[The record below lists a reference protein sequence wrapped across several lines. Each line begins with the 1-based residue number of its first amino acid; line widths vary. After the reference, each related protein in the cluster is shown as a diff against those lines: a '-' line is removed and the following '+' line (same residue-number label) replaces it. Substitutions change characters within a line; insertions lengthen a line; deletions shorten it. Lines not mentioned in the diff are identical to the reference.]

1 MVSKINSLTSLNL
14 NVGVSTVLP
23 ATTGTII
30 LHPYGYSSKGGNNT
44 GRDEGRIIKQYGG
57 ITGTTSAVIAT
68 TDTTISIT
76 SIDSIGLKIGDYI
89 EIDNEI
95 MRIRETVDGNP
106 VAIFR
111 GLLGTRSASHVSGSV
126 VRKVHPYPVE
136 FRRHSILRASG
147 HTFEYVGFGPGNYSN
162 AFPDR
167 QDRQIS
173 EQEELLSQSLKIDG
187 GINVYTGMNNDGD
200 FYIGNKR
207 VSSATGQEDVFDAP
221 VPSVRGE
228 ELFVETGTAAAINIV
243 NTENINITRSI
254 KVEGGK
260 GGNNVSEFN
269 GPVVFNDKITSNS
282 SRGVESNSLYLQGN
296 ATISRKYTVGI
307 STPITAATAGDVE
320 YYSQPD
326 DGGYTG
332 WVYTTNSEWRKF
344 GPIQNSD
351 GHYVGIWTG
360 TFYGDGSNLTNL
372 DSIWSEVDPSIGS
385 SGINT
390 AYYLNNVGIG
400 TSIVSSDIK
409 LKIQGKTYID
419 GLLNVT
425 EIIEKSTI
433 VSDDW
438 PLLDGGGTAIDID
451 IYLGDNN
458 VYYYTRSVSQNWTLN
473 FTGHSDGTTLNN
485 ILEIGDSITVAF
497 LATNGSTAYYNDE
510 VKIDGTALTP
520 RWYGGFSPTFGNTN
534 SIDSYTYVIIK
545 TADSTFTVL
554 ASQSNYS

>member
-1 MVSKINSLTSLNL
+1 MVSKVNSLTSLNL

-44 GRDEGRIIKQYGG
+44 GRNEGRIIKQYGA
-57 ITGTTSAVIAT
+57 ITGTTSAGIT
-68 TDTTISIT
+68 TTATTISIT

-344 GPIQNSD
+344 GPIQNNN

-360 TFYGDGSNLTNL
+360 THYGTYFGDGSGLSGL
-372 DSIWSEVDPSIGS
+372 DPIWRTSPT
-385 SGINT
+385 GIHT
-390 AYYLNNVGIG
+390 TLNVGIG
-400 TSIVSSDIK
+400 TTQADADYK
-409 LKIQGKTYID
+409 LRVNGKTFID
-419 GLLNVT
+419 GILNVG
-425 EIIEKSTI
+425 EVIERVTVDTTTILGSTATLN
-433 VSDDW
+433 VDLS
-438 PLLDGGGTAIDID
+438 
-451 IYLGDNN
+451 DNN
-458 VYYYTRSVSQNWTLN
+458 VYYYTSSATGNWAVNFRSSNIESLDDFMNVGETL
-473 FTGHSDGTTLNN
+473 TVAIMTTQGGTAFYNNN
-485 ILEIGDSITVAF
+485 ILIDSSPITVF
-497 LATNGSTAYYNDE
+497 EYGDLAITEGNSSG
-510 VKIDGTALTP
+510 IDM
-520 RWYGGFSPTFGNTN
+520 
-534 SIDSYTYVIIK
+534 YTYVIIK
-545 TADSTFTVL
+545 KASTGAIDDRFTVL
-554 ASQSNYS
+554 RSLSQYTQQ